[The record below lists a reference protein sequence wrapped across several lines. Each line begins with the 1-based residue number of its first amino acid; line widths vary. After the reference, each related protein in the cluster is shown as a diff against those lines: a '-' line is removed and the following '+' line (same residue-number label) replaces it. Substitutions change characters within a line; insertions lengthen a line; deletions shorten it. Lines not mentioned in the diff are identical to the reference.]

1 MGSRIRVG
9 CQGPKTGHI
18 SDVMTCLRSSLLLVF
33 ASISLVV
40 HDVAAQSKAHPA
52 QKVAEAYMRAIQTHE
67 WAKAADMVETKSLAN
82 LKVFQKRYLMN
93 APTLPEEEALL
104 AILGLKRISDIDALS
119 PKEVYVRRGQA
130 KTKQLKEPKKHIG
143 EMKQSVVVKTLGTV
157 SDGPNNVHTMI
168 RKEFMAAER
177 AFSELAF
184 VSLVK
189 EGKSWKISLDA
200 QEPKM
205 VPAAN
210 LAPLPK
216 VKTKPHGAHQVALN
230 YQNAVSLHDWESA
243 SLLVDTESL
252 KSMKGFQKRYLRAAP
267 GLAEE
272 QELLR
277 LLGLT
282 EISDL
287 DDMTPRAIYIS
298 RGKATTKRL
307 MDPEKHIAELQRTLK
322 IVCLGTATEGDDM
335 VHAALRKQFS
345 AQERGFSELLF
356 VTLKKEGTVWK
367 VSLDAQEPK
376 VFAQKGKKK

>member
-1 MGSRIRVG
+1 
-9 CQGPKTGHI
+9 
-18 SDVMTCLRSSLLLVF
+18 MTCFRFSFSLVF
-33 ASISLVV
+33 ALLSLVV
-40 HDVAAQSKAHPA
+40 HDAAAQSKAHPG
-52 QKVAEAYMRAIQTHE
+52 QKVAEAYLLAIQTHE
-67 WAKAADMVETKSLAN
+67 WASAANMVETKSLAN
-82 LKVFQKRYLMN
+82 LKIFQKRYLQN

-104 AILGLKRISDIDALS
+104 DILGLKRISDIDALS
-119 PKEVYVRRGQA
+119 PKEVYIRRGKA

-143 EMKQSVVVKTLGTV
+143 EMKKTVVVKTLGTV
-157 SDGPNNVHTMI
+157 KDGSNQAHVMI

-184 VSLVK
+184 VSIVK

-205 VPAAN
+205 VPAAK
-210 LAPLPK
+210 LTPLLK
-216 VKTKPHGAHQVALN
+216 VEGRLHGAHQVAFK
-230 YQNAVSLHDWESA
+230 YQNYVSLHDWENA
-243 SLLVDTESL
+243 SLLVHSESL
-252 KSMKGFQKRYLRAAP
+252 KSVKKFQKRYLQAAP

-282 EISDL
+282 EIDDL

-307 MDPEKHIAELQRTLK
+307 VDAEKHIAELNKTFK
-322 IVCLGTATEGDDM
+322 MVCLGTATEGDDM
-335 VHAALRKQFS
+335 VHVALRKQFS
-345 AQERGFSELLF
+345 AQGRGFSELLF
-356 VTLKKEGTVWK
+356 VTLMKESTVWK

-376 VFAQKGKKK
+376 VFVKKDEKK